1 MSLRLTSKNIGET
14 ERIGFEIGLAAEP
27 GLVVTLKGPLGAG
40 KTLLTKGIARGLG
53 VPRPEYVTSPTFTI
67 HKVYKGRLELNHLDF
82 YRLKSGTELDDLGLE
97 ETLCGPGVCVVEWP
111 DQFYS
116 HLGGDRLDLSI
127 KVTGRFAREI
137 EIMWTGPGGASVG
150 EALVGQFGEGRA
162 DVSYDVVFLGG
173 GPGGYVGAIR
183 GGQLGARVC
192 VVEADKLGGNCLN
205 RGCIP
210 SKAYYSSA
218 KRMLEV
224 RNSDDFGIIAD
235 FKGFDLAR
243 CAKRKDSVIA
253 ELVDGIEKLLK
264 GNNVDVVKG
273 RGVIVNPETVR
284 VTGVDG
290 TVTDISAKKIIV
302 ATGSKPVELPGL
314 AVDGKHIVT
323 SDGIWNLPD
332 LPARMV
338 IVGGGVIGCEMAH
351 IFSAFGSKV
360 TVVEMLDRILATE
373 DKEASRAVVKSLGA
387 RGVEFMTS
395 VKVKK
400 AKVKGGE
407 VTVSL
412 EGGEDIVCDT
422 VVVAVG
428 RRPQSQGIGLEAVGI
443 KPDARGFIPVNDEM
457 CTVVPGIFAVGD
469 VVGKYML
476 AQVATSEAMVAIH
489 NALGKKYWMDY
500 DILPKAVFTHP
511 EIASVGMSEAE
522 LKKDSIPYRVGRFA
536 YAASGKAHC
545 QGETEGFIK
554 ILSHE
559 KTGRIVGSTIVGANA
574 ADIIH
579 ELAIAMRMEAS
590 PGDIVTTTHVH
601 PTLSEIVLEA
611 SEDTMGLSIHKIG
624 KKPGKGR

>member
-1 MSLRLTSKNIGET
+1 MSLRLSTKNKAET
-14 ERIGFEIGLAAEP
+14 ERIGFEIGQSAVP

-40 KTLLTKGIARGLG
+40 KTHLTKGIARGLG
-53 VPRPEYVTSPTFTI
+53 VPKPEYVTSPTFTI

-82 YRLKSGTELDDLGLE
+82 YRLESGGELDGLGLE
-97 ETLCGPGVCVVEWP
+97 ETLGGPGICVVEWP
-111 DQFYS
+111 DKFYS
-116 HLGGDRLDLSI
+116 HLGYDRLDLTI

-137 EIMWTGPGGASVG
+137 EIAWTGPGGQSAG
-150 EALVGQFGEGRA
+150 EALARQLAEGRTF
-162 DVSYDVVFLGG
+162 VSYDVVFLGG

-183 GGQLGARVC
+183 GGQLGAKVC
-192 VVEADKLGGNCLN
+192 VVEADRLGGNCLN

-210 SKAYYSSA
+210 SKTYYASA
-218 KRMLEV
+218 KRMLEI
-224 RNSDDFGIIAD
+224 RDAADFGVMAD
-235 FKGFDLAR
+235 FKAFDLGR
-243 CAKRKDSVIA
+243 CAKRKESVVGG
-253 ELVDGIEKLLK
+253 LVDGIEKLLK

-284 VTGVDG
+284 VTCPDG
-290 TVTDISAKKIIV
+290 TVKDISAKKIIV
-302 ATGSKPVELPGL
+302 ATGSRPVELPGM
-314 AVDGKHIVT
+314 AVDGKNIVT
-323 SDGIWNLPD
+323 SDGIWNLAE

-373 DKEASRAVVKSLGA
+373 DKEAARAVAKSLGE
-387 RGVEFMTS
+387 RGVEFKTS

-400 AKVKGGE
+400 AKIKNGE
-407 VTVSL
+407 VTLSL
-412 EGGEDIVCDT
+412 EPGDDIVCDV

-443 KPDARGFIPVNDEM
+443 KPDPRGFIPVNDEM
-457 CTVVPGIFAVGD
+457 STIVPGIYAVGD

-511 EIASVGMSEAE
+511 EVASVGMSEAE

-559 KTGRIVGSTIVGANA
+559 KTGRIVGSVIVGASA

-611 SEDTMGLSIHKIG
+611 SEDTMGLSIHKVG
-624 KKPGKGR
+624 RKPGKGR